1 MFMPI
6 RRWVAFFT
14 SISDVKKSD
23 VNGMWEAGT
32 EEGKSLVVGLFLNA
46 QTMLRS
52 VVRLDIGR
60 ETR

>member
-1 MFMPI
+1 MPI
-6 RRWVAFFT
+6 RRRVAFFT

-23 VNGMWEAGT
+23 VNGMRGAGT

-52 VVRLDIGR
+52 AVRLGTGR